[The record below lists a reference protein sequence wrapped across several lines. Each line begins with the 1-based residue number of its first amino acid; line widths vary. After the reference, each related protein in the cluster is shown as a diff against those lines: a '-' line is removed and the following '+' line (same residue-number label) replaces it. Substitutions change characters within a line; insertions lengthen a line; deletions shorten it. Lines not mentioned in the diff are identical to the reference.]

1 MTSIA
6 YLICANKLENVLIK
20 NKIFSFLYKAGALKQ
35 IPVAMFNYAK
45 CLKNGKGVK
54 KNLDLACEFY
64 YRAMSSG
71 YLEARKYL
79 DEIYQ
84 YSTAFKQNH
93 PDYKILE
100 SKDYEDFEDKE
111 IILL

>member
-1 MTSIA
+1 MA

-20 NKIFSFLYKAGALKQ
+20 NKVFSFLYKAGALQK

-54 KNLDLACEFY
+54 KNLDLSCEFY
-64 YRAMSSG
+64 FRAMNAG

-79 DEIYQ
+79 DEIYE
-84 YSTAFKQNH
+84 YSSTFK
-93 PDYKILE
+93 
-100 SKDYEDFEDKE
+100 
-111 IILL
+111 

>member
-1 MTSIA
+1 MTSMA

-64 YRAMSSG
+64 YRAM
-71 YLEARKYL
+71 
-79 DEIYQ
+79 
-84 YSTAFKQNH
+84 
-93 PDYKILE
+93 
-100 SKDYEDFEDKE
+100 
-111 IILL
+111 